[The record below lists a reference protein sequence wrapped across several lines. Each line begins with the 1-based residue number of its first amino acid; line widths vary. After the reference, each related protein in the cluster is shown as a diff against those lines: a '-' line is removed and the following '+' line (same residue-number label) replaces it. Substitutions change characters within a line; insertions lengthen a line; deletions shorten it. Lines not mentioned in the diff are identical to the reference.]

1 MINRLVSQVIER
13 VQPEPKGIT
22 TPEFSQILQLPVNMS
37 KPVLKDNNYLSSSLL
52 TTNSNPVT
60 QQQCRTEDS
69 QATI

>member
-1 MINRLVSQVIER
+1 MIYRLVSQVTER

-37 KPVLKDNNYLSSSLL
+37 KPVLKDNNYLSSSSL

-60 QQQCRTEDS
+60 MEIVSNIT
-69 QATI
+69 AM